1 MTLYYQDPQDPSNFI
16 PIKSRTLSGEHII
29 ARDIDALPG
38 TVEGDIGASKGF
50 LATLAA
56 AVSANRMAVD
66 LTAAVTGYL
75 ATLAGAVLAGSMKT
89 VLQAGT
95 AAIGKLAA
103 NAGINIGTVDVASG
117 SVALT
122 GALPAGANAIGKL
135 AANAGVN
142 IGEVSTAAPSAAST
156 ANVNASATVVTILA
170 ANAARV
176 GAMIYNSSTTGTLYV
191 KLGSAASL
199 TSWSVQLDPGGYWEM
214 PRRYYTGIITGI
226 WTVASGDAKV
236 TETA

>member
-1 MTLYYQDPQDPSNFI
+1 MTLYYTDPTLGTVAL
-16 PIKSRTLSGEHII
+16 KSRTLSGEHIG
-29 ARDIDALPG
+29 AHDVNALPG
-38 TVEGDIGASKGF
+38 TVEVDIGES
-50 LATLAA
+50 
-56 AVSANRMAVD
+56 R
-66 LTAAVTGYL
+66 GYL
-75 ATLAGAVLAGSMKT
+75 ATLASAVAGASVKA

-95 AAIGKLAA
+95 A
-103 NAGINIGTVDVASG
+103 
-117 SVALT
+117 
-122 GALPAGANAIGKL
+122 AIGKL

-156 ANVNASATVVTILA
+156 ANVNASASVVTLLA

-191 KLGSAASL
+191 KLGPAASL